1 MIEGLSFKEVYN
13 SCEEK
18 TIRISIKNKNGVF
31 SADSPSGTSRGSYEA
46 KTLDINEIKKKFPK
60 IKKNFIGKEE
70 VEVDKIIDKL
80 GIENIG
86 ANLSTALSMAAVR
99 AMTKNNPYKLFLNE
113 PELFPYPLGNTIGG
127 GTHGGYMSEQEFLV
141 IPLKAKTMKE
151 TVETNLSIW
160 KEVGKTLEP
169 FLLGKNREN
178 AWMCTLNDLKS
189 LEILTDISEDYGAR
203 VGIDFAANNIY
214 NGRYYYK
221 HPDRNFSAEDQ
232 LEFVLELIKSYKLF
246 YIEDPFEEDDFE
258 NLAELTKKAKCL
270 ITGDDY
276 FATQTSRLET
286 GINKR
291 AGNAIIIKPNQA
303 GTILRTLE
311 TVKTAKKSNFVII
324 VSHRSCETEDSFIAD
339 LAVGTESPIIKCG
352 VCGKEREAKLNRLIK
367 IWNETSK
374 PKMSNLGKTFI

>member
-1 MIEGLSFKEVYN
+1 MIESLSLTEVYN

-18 TIRISIKNKNGVF
+18 TIRVFIKNKNGIF
-31 SADSPSGTSRGSYEA
+31 SADSPSGTSKGSYEA
-46 KTLDINEIKKKFPK
+46 KTLDIGVIKKNFSK

-70 VEVDKIIDKL
+70 VEIDKIIERI
-80 GIENIG
+80 GIDNIG
-86 ANLSTALSMAAVR
+86 ANLSTALSMAAIR
-99 AMTKNNPYKLFLNE
+99 AITKNDPYKLFSNE
-113 PELFPYPLGNTIGG
+113 PEFFPYPLGNTIGG

-141 IPLKAKTMKE
+141 IPLKARTMKE
-151 TVETNLSIW
+151 AVETNLSIW
-160 KEVGKTLEP
+160 KETEKTLEP

-178 AWMCTLNDLKS
+178 AWMCSLNDLKS
-189 LEILTDISEDYGAR
+189 LEILTDIAEDHGAR

-221 HPDRNFSAEDQ
+221 HPDRNFSEEEQ

-246 YIEDPFEEDDFE
+246 YVEDPFEENDFE
-258 NLAELTKKAKCL
+258 SLAELTKKAKCL
-270 ITGDDY
+270 VTGDDY
-276 FATQTSRLET
+276 FATQTSRLEI

-311 TVKTAKKSNFVII
+311 AVKTAKKANFVTV

-339 LAVGTESPIIKCG
+339 RKSV
-352 VCGKEREAKLNRLIK
+352 V
-367 IWNETSK
+367 
-374 PKMSNLGKTFI
+374 